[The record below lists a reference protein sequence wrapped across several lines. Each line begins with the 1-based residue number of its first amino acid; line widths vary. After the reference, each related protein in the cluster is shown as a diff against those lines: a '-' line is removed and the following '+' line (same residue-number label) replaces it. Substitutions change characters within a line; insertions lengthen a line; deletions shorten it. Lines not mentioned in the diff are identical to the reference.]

1 MSSSSTFHLSSVSSL
16 CFLSLPFHP
25 RMGPGSLPLHGV
37 NTDRTITGNKA
48 MHCRC
53 IEGAQKA
60 MRCRCAIEDIHHI
73 TKHTL
78 HRNIASSNVIGKLNF
93 P

>member
-1 MSSSSTFHLSSVSSL
+1 MSSPSTFYVFFVSSL
-16 CFLSLPFHP
+16 CFLSLPFHS
-25 RMGPGSLPLHGV
+25 RMVPCSLLSHGV

-48 MHCRC
+48 THCRC

-60 MRCRCAIEDIHHI
+60 VRCRCAIEDIHHI
-73 TKHTL
+73 TTHTL
-78 HRNIASSNVIGKLNF
+78 HRNISSSNVIGKLNF